1 MTSRVDSFSRNNNN
15 SYNNQANSQ
24 EEPKKPQSAP
34 PIRPNSNT
42 NAKPLSDSQSAPNT
56 IQAVSG
62 SIFEQLKEI
71 SLKEELALKKSDTT
85 DTFCETCS
93 LLKETGSVT
102 DSPTQS
108 SDFFRTSSLD
118 ISASDS
124 PKNYI
129 ILNKKR
135 STTPS
140 PPRRSA
146 TIENFIQGINDLEQ
160 LRKIQTAVANRIN
173 EIEKGAELNRRNQLR
188 RRTRG
193 YFHLSMELTATELYF
208 PLLQLN
214 SNLSNKQNLEIL
226 TQVLNLGNKKLSR
239 DIPFPEAL
247 LKYRAILKTIS
258 EYDFKQ
264 NTKKHP
270 KIIDSFLNFIK
281 KKKNNNDFSD
291 LDNILEAITKH
302 VKQLT
307 DSRLDEEK
315 TLFLNYNRLTW
326 EAILEDFVSL
336 IKKYGDEKLNFNHLS
351 FVSFKASVNH
361 SPKKLSAKEQ
371 ALLLKSNIYDYLL
384 YCAKLYGK
392 DISHLF
398 PQEKKEGNS
407 SKVIEKLTD
416 ILNLEEYKWLS
427 PFILIFN
434 QISRKFLFDRIN
446 LAFYRLYNGQIPEA
460 VRWVNTD
467 VTINYN
473 PLKIKMKLLGT
484 LGKEG
489 YQVIAKVTLSFDKTI
504 KIENKSIVVKD
515 ERKTIDNSRNSHSNS
530 VEDEILTQFNDLLY
544 IMGAINNNLEVYE
557 N

>member
-24 EEPKKPQSAP
+24 EEQKKPQSAP
-34 PIRPNSNT
+34 PIRPNTNT
-42 NAKPLSDSQSAPNT
+42 NAKPLSDSQSAPT
-56 IQAVSG
+56 TIIQAVSG

-85 DTFCETCS
+85 DTICETCS

-129 ILNKKR
+129 MLNKKR

-146 TIENFIQGINDLEQ
+146 TIENFIQGITDLEQ
-160 LRKIQTAVANRIN
+160 LRKIQTLVEKRIKDIK
-173 EIEKGAELNRRNQLR
+173 EGPELNPKTPLKRRVG
-188 RRTRG
+188 T
-193 YFHLSMELTATELYF
+193 YFHLSMEKTATELYF

-214 SNLSNKQNLEIL
+214 TNLSNKHNLEIL

-247 LKYRAILKTIS
+247 HKYRAILKTIS

-264 NTKKHP
+264 TKKHP
-270 KIIDSFLNFIK
+270 KIIDNFLNFIK

-291 LDNILEAITKH
+291 LGTILEDISKH

-307 DSRLDEEK
+307 DSRLDQEK

-351 FVSFKASVNH
+351 FVSFKANVNH

-398 PQEKKEGNS
+398 LQEKKEGNS

-416 ILNLEEYKWLS
+416 ILNTQEYKWLS

-467 VTINYN
+467 VIINYN

-489 YQVIAKVTLSFDKTI
+489 YQVIAKITLSFDKII

-530 VEDEILTQFNDLLY
+530 VEDEILTHFNDLLY

-557 N
+557 K